1 VFGQKPRDV
10 NIYFEKRVK
19 LASSNQ
25 GFIDLFWPGT
35 LLVEQK
41 SQGSNLVKAR
51 AQATDYY
58 LALKDYE
65 RPRYILFSDFQSFE
79 LLDLETYEEYAFS
92 LADLLDNIRHF
103 GFVAVTS
110 AWAMQ
115 P

>member
-41 SQGSNLVKAR
+41 SQGRNLAKAR
-51 AQATDYY
+51 AQARGNVCAY
-58 LALKDYE
+58 LTTSSKL
-65 RPRYILFSDFQSFE
+65 IVSE
-79 LLDLETYEEYAFS
+79 LQQGLE
-92 LADLLDNIRHF
+92 
-103 GFVAVTS
+103 
-110 AWAMQ
+110 
-115 P
+115 